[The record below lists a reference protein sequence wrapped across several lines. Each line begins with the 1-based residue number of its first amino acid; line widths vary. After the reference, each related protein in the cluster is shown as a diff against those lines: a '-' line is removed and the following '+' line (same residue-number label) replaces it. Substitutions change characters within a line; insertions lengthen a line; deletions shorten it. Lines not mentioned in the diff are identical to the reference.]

1 MGPGVLGVGNEREMI
16 MRSHTIRSA
25 VRFGIMTAVFAGATM
40 ASSAAHADVTNGQPP
55 AQGGPA
61 NASQGSAALKFD
73 YTKGLDTNIDTGWK
87 GPSVAQVRA
96 ILKLD
101 PVKNGGPLFTVD
113 MPKGAVVDASWG
125 TDKKI
130 ILKAANGSQTDGT
143 VKVRHSITPALE
155 LKIAGFGLSATFALD
170 GTKLLNKLPG
180 ARFAY
185 DSQATSQF
193 APWGFT
199 AVDTKL
205 SSPDLKNSTLF
216 SLALQDWDLLAEK
229 EVEGQI
235 GIRAATKPTF
245 SYQTTKVLLS
255 GGAGEISPTGGE
267 VVMDAPDGDYMEIM
281 ATVEGSMAVK
291 GGMEIQPFLALS
303 KVLGNNVSVDFGVPV
318 FTQAY
323 EAPATPV
330 QFQAAVV
337 HIPLP
342 NVHVPRQGVD
352 IGAVKA
358 GGSASKTI
366 EIDNSG
372 EKDAVLSFKSSDP
385 QFSVPGGQVT
395 VPAKSKYEL
404 AVKFNPDTA
413 GPAAAD
419 ITVMSNDADSPE
431 QMFKIGANGADV
443 GDPDGADGE
452 GSLPGKGEAD
462 SGCGCKQAGG
472 TSSVPSWAGLG
483 LAGLGAVVFVR
494 RRRNGNKA

>member
-1 MGPGVLGVGNEREMI
+1 
-16 MRSHTIRSA
+16 MRAHTIRST
-25 VRFGIMTAVFAGATM
+25 VRFGMMTAVLAGATF
-40 ASSAAHADVTNGQPP
+40 AASAAHADVTDPAA

-61 NASQGSAALKFD
+61 NTSTGSAALKFD
-73 YTKGLDTNIDTGWK
+73 YNKGLDTNIDTGWK

-96 ILKLD
+96 VMKID

-125 TDKKI
+125 SDKKI
-130 ILKAANGSQTDGT
+130 ILKASNGSQTDGT
-143 VKVRHSITPALE
+143 VKVRHTITPALD
-155 LKIAGFGLSATFALD
+155 LKIAGFGLSATFTLD
-170 GTKLLNKLPG
+170 GTNLLNKLPG

-185 DSQATSQF
+185 DSQATQQF

-199 AVDTKL
+199 QVDTKL
-205 SSPDLKNSTLF
+205 NAPDLKNATLF
-216 SLALQDWDLLAEK
+216 SLALEDWQLLADK
-229 EVEGQI
+229 GVAGTI
-235 GIRAATKPTF
+235 GIPAATKPVF
-245 SYQTTKVLLS
+245 SYKTTKVLLS

-267 VVMDAPDGDYMEIM
+267 VVMDAPDGDYMEVM

-291 GGMEIQPFLALS
+291 GGMEIQPFLDLT
-303 KVLGNNVSVDFGVPV
+303 KVLDKAVSIDFGVPV
-318 FTQAY
+318 FTQPW
-323 EAPATPV
+323 EAPATTV

-366 EIDNSG
+366 SIDNSG
-372 EKDAVLSFKSSDP
+372 EKDAVLSFKSSDS
-385 QFSVPGGQVT
+385 QFAVPSGQIT
-395 VPAKSKYEL
+395 VPAKSKYDL
-404 AVKFNPDTA
+404 TVKFNPDTA
-413 GPAAAD
+413 GPAQAD

-431 QMFKIGANGADV
+431 QLFKIGANGADV
-443 GDPDGADGE
+443 GDPDGADGD
-452 GSLPGKGEAD
+452 LPGKKDEAD

-472 TSSVPSWAGLG
+472 TSTIPSWAGLG

-494 RRRNGNKA
+494 RRRNKA

>member
-1 MGPGVLGVGNEREMI
+1 MI

-40 ASSAAHADVTNGQPP
+40 ASSAAHADVTNGQPAP
-55 AQGGPA
+55 SGPA

-73 YTKGLDTNIDTGWK
+73 YVKGIDTSIDTGWM

-96 ILKLD
+96 VVKID

-143 VKVRHSITPALE
+143 VKVRHTLTPAAE
-155 LKIAGFGLSATFALD
+155 LKVAGFGLSATFALD

-185 DSQATSQF
+185 DSQATQQF

-199 AVDTKL
+199 QVDTKL
-205 SSPDLKNSTLF
+205 NAPDLKNATLF
-216 SLALQDWDLLAEK
+216 SLAIEDWDFMAEK
-229 EVEGQI
+229 GMAGTI

-245 SYQTTKVLLS
+245 SYKTTKVLLS
-255 GGAGEISPTGGE
+255 GGAGEIKPEGGE
-267 VVMDAPDGDYMEIM
+267 VIMDAPDADYVEIM
-281 ATVEGSMAVK
+281 ATVEGSMAVA
-291 GGMEIQPFLALS
+291 GGIEIQPFLGLT
-303 KVLGNNVSVDFGVPV
+303 KVLDKAVSLDFGVPV
-318 FTQAY
+318 YTQQFS
-323 EAPATPV
+323 APATPV

-372 EKDAVLSFKSSDP
+372 EKDAVLSFKSSDAQFQVP
-385 QFSVPGGQVT
+385 QGQVT

-404 AVKFNPDTA
+404 TVKFNPDTA

-419 ITVMSNDADSPE
+419 ITVASNDADSPE

-452 GSLPGKGEAD
+452 GGLPGKGEAD

-494 RRRNGNKA
+494 RRRNKA